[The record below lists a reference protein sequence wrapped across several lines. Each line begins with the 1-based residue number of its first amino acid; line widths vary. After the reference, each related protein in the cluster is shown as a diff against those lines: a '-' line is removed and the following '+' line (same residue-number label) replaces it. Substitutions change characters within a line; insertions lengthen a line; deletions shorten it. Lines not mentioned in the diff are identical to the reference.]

1 MVVKSACI
9 CSPGA
14 VSNRITG
21 SAGVRR
27 KGAMKAFSWLIP
39 PP

>member
-1 MVVKSACI
+1 MTAQSTCI

-21 SAGVRR
+21 STACFGRSD
-27 KGAMKAFSWLIP
+27 ATNSFSIV
-39 PP
+39 